1 MEKKFEEW
9 KKYMDKKFSQ
19 HNGSSKEMRSALI
32 EKFTKE
38 VKSEIKK
45 QLGEQND

>member
-19 HNGSSKEMRSALI
+19 QNGSSKEMRSALI

-45 QLGEQND
+45 QLDEQND